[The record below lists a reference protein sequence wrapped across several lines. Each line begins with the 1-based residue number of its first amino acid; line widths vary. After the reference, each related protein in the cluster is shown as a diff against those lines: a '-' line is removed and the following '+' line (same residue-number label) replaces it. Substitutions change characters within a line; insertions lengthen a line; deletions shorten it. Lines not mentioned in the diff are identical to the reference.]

1 MPYSTDE
8 QIAHVLR
15 RLGMGANPQLVGNLA
30 GPDEAIAAALDLSS
44 STVPPP
50 PVPTPTD
57 LDEAREQRLGDQLG
71 WWLGRMASG
80 ERLIEER
87 LVWFWMDHFATS
99 RRKVPASNLL
109 WQQHLT
115 IRAHCT
121 GSFAD
126 LLHAIAVDPA
136 MLVYLDGVRNEVG
149 SPNENFARE
158 VMELHALGEGR
169 YSQQDVVE
177 AARAFTGWVVHVP
190 GTRPAPQLARLGI
203 EPWESGVVEGRHDA
217 GSKTILGSTRNHDAG
232 STIDV
237 ILEEPRTAEFVA
249 AKLFRELVGLEPSV
263 DAIDS
268 LASGFRAD
276 YQVLPLVEEI
286 VARPELTSIE
296 ALRTRVRTPL
306 EKAATLLQAY
316 PGDRQ
321 PAQVARVLR
330 GTTYF
335 PFLPP
340 NPAGYAKGE
349 ALMGPYQLTHTLDLL
364 WLLPQS
370 LPVMTTTEALSS
382 LGVHDAGPTTV
393 EVVDR
398 FDEPHSKLASVLASP
413 EFVLT

>member
-1 MPYSTDE
+1 MPHSPDE

-15 RLGMGANPQLVGNLA
+15 RLGMGANPQLVGDLA

-44 STVPPP
+44 PVVAPPSVPAPA
-50 PVPTPTD
+50 D
-57 LDEAREQRLGDQLG
+57 LDEARELQLGDQLG
-71 WWLGRMASG
+71 WWLGRMGSG

-87 LVWFWMDHFATS
+87 MVWFWMDHFATS

-115 IRAHCT
+115 IRDHCT

-158 VMELHALGEGR
+158 IMELHALGQGR

-190 GTRPAPQLARLGI
+190 GTRPASQLVRLGI
-203 EPWESGVVEGRHDA
+203 EPWHSGVVEGRHDA
-217 GSKTILGSTRNHDAG
+217 GSKTILGSTASHDAG
-232 STIDV
+232 SAIDV
-237 ILEEPRTAEFVA
+237 ILEQPGTAEFVA
-249 AKLFRELVGLEPSV
+249 AKLFRELVGLDPSA
-263 DAIDS
+263 DAVAS
-268 LASGFRAD
+268 LASGFRTD
-276 YQVLPLVEEI
+276 YQVLPLVEAI
-286 VARPELTSIE
+286 VARPEFTSIE

-306 EKAATLLQAY
+306 EKAATLFQAY
-316 PGDRQ
+316 PGGGR

-340 NPAGYAKGE
+340 NPAGYAKGQ
-349 ALMGPYQLTHTLDLL
+349 ALMGPYQLIHTLDLL

-370 LPVMTTTEALSS
+370 LPMLTTTEALRS
-382 LGVHDAGPTTV
+382 LGIHDAGPPTV

-398 FDEPHSKLASVLASP
+398 FDDPHSKLASVLASP
-413 EFVLT
+413 EFILT